1 MNLEKIMSEL
11 KKRYLEIFEELKELN
26 NYLFENPELGSKEFK
41 ARDKHCEI
49 LSKYG
54 FFIEKGYCGIETAF
68 LANYA
73 GENPGPRIAYLAEYD
88 VLPEIGH
95 GCGHNLLGV
104 TSSAA
109 GILLRE
115 FVNIYGGEVLV
126 IGTPAEE
133 TDGAKVAMV
142 KAGAFDN
149 IDVAMIVHPTSGNLH
164 LRSSSSQAMEALQFT
179 FRGKTAHAA
188 GSPHLGIN
196 ALDAIITLF
205 NTINALRQQILPTDR
220 VHGII
225 TKGGEAANIIPD
237 LAIANFYVRSRN
249 KKELD
254 ILLEKV
260 LNCAK
265 GAAISSGTKL
275 EIENYETSFLD
286 LVTNKT
292 LMNLYEE
299 SLKDIGITE
308 MEDSEESG
316 STDAGDVSHVCAT
329 IHPYLPL
336 YKEVTSHSR
345 ELAECTIE
353 SGAYKGME
361 EAVLAL
367 TLTGIKLL
375 KNEKI
380 LDKIK
385 LEFDNSK

>member
-1 MNLEKIMSEL
+1 MEL
-11 KKRYLEIFEELKELN
+11 KERYAEIFEELKDLN
-26 NYLFENPELGSKEFK
+26 KYLFENPELGLKEFK
-41 ARDKHCEI
+41 ARDKHCE
-49 LSKYG
+49 LLQKYG

-68 LANYA
+68 LANYI
-73 GENPGPRIAYLAEYD
+73 GEKPGPRIAYLAEYD
-88 VLPEIGH
+88 ALPEIGH
-95 GCGHNLLGV
+95 GCGHNILGV

-142 KAGAFDN
+142 KAGAFKNVDL
-149 IDVAMIVHPTSGNLH
+149 VMMVHPTSGNIH
-164 LRSSSSQAMEALQFT
+164 LRSTSSQAMEALKFI
-179 FRGKTAHAA
+179 FKGKTSHAA
-188 GSPHLGIN
+188 GSPHLGVN
-196 ALDAIITLF
+196 ALDGVITLF
-205 NTINALRQQILPTDR
+205 NTINALRQQILPSDR

-225 TKGGEAANIIPD
+225 TNGGEAANIIPD

-260 LNCAK
+260 KNCAK

-286 LVTNKT
+286 LITNKT
-292 LMNLYEE
+292 LMSIYEE
-299 SLKDIGITE
+299 SLKDIGIKKI
-308 MEDSEESG
+308 EDSEDSG
-316 STDAGDVSHVCAT
+316 STDAGDVSHVCPT
-329 IHPYLPL
+329 IHPYMPL
-336 YKEVTSHSR
+336 YKDVISHSR
-345 ELAECTIE
+345 ELAMCTIE
-353 SGAYKGME
+353 DGAYRGME

-375 KNEKI
+375 KDEKLI
-380 LDKIK
+380 DRIK
-385 LEFDNSK
+385 LEFDEK

>member
-1 MNLEKIMSEL
+1 MEKIIVDL
-11 KKRYLEIFEELKELN
+11 KERYAKILDELKELN
-26 NYLFENPELGSKEFK
+26 QFLFENPELGLKEIK
-41 ARDKHCEI
+41 ARDKHCEL

-54 FFIEKGYCGIETAF
+54 FFVEKGYCGIETAF

-73 GENPGPRIAYLAEYD
+73 AKKPGPRIAYLAEYD
-88 VLPEIGH
+88 ALPEIGH

-104 TSSAA
+104 TSTAA

-115 FVNIYGGEVLV
+115 FVNMYGGEVLV

-133 TDGAKVAMV
+133 TDGAKVKMV
-142 KAGAFDN
+142 KEGAFNN
-149 IDVAMIVHPTSGNLH
+149 IDVAMIVHPTSGNIH

-179 FRGKTAHAA
+179 FRGKTSHAA
-188 GSPHLGIN
+188 GAPHLGIN
-196 ALDAIITLF
+196 ALDGVITLF

-237 LAIANFYVRSRN
+237 LAVANFYVRSRN

-254 ILLEKV
+254 VLLNKV
-260 LNCAK
+260 LNCAN
-265 GAAISSGTKL
+265 GAAVSTGTTL

-286 LVTNKT
+286 LITNKT
-292 LMNLYEE
+292 LMGVYEE
-299 SLKDIGITE
+299 SLKDIGVDN
-308 MEDSEESG
+308 MQDSEDSG

-336 YKEVTSHSR
+336 YKNVISHSR
-345 ELAECTIE
+345 ELAQCTVE
-353 SGAYKGME
+353 DGAYKGME

-367 TLTGIKLL
+367 AATGIKLL
-375 KNEKI
+375 KDSKL
-380 LDKIK
+380 LDDIK
-385 LEFDNSK
+385 LEFSNR

>member
-1 MNLEKIMSEL
+1 MEKIILEL
-11 KKRYLEIFEELKELN
+11 KERYVEIFEELKELN
-26 NYLFENPELGSKEFK
+26 EYLFRNPELGLKEFK
-41 ARDKHCEI
+41 ARDKHCEL

-73 GENPGPRIAYLAEYD
+73 GEKPGPRIAYLAEYD
-88 VLPEIGH
+88 ALSEIGH
-95 GCGHNLLGV
+95 GCGHNILGV

-115 FVNIYGGEVLV
+115 FVNIYGGEVVV

-149 IDVAMIVHPTSGNLH
+149 IDVAMIVHPTSGNFH
-164 LRSSSSQAMEALQFT
+164 LRSTTSQAMEALQFT
-179 FRGKTAHAA
+179 FRGKTSHAA
-188 GSPHLGIN
+188 WAPHLGIN
-196 ALDAIITLF
+196 ALDGVIALF
-205 NTINALRQQILPTDR
+205 NSINALRQQILQTDR
-220 VHGII
+220 VHGVI

-237 LAIANFYVRSRN
+237 LAIANFYIRSKN

-254 ILLEKV
+254 VLLEKV

-265 GAAISSGTKL
+265 GAALSSGTRL
-275 EIENYETSFLD
+275 DIDNYETSFLD
-286 LVTNKT
+286 LVTNKA

-299 SLKDIGITE
+299 SLKDIGINE
-308 MEDSEESG
+308 MKDSEESG

-336 YKEVTSHSR
+336 YKEVVSHSH

-353 SGAYKGME
+353 NGAYKGME

-367 TLTGIKLL
+367 SLTGIKLL

-380 LDKIK
+380 LDEIK

>member
-1 MNLEKIMSEL
+1 MEKIIMEL
-11 KKRYLEIFEELKELN
+11 KERYAEIFEELKDLN
-26 NYLFENPELGSKEFK
+26 KYLFENPELGLKEFK
-41 ARDKHCEI
+41 ARDKHCE
-49 LSKYG
+49 LLQKYG

-68 LANYA
+68 LANYI
-73 GENPGPRIAYLAEYD
+73 GEKPGPRIAYLAEYD
-88 VLPEIGH
+88 ALPEIGH
-95 GCGHNLLGV
+95 GCGHNILGV

-142 KAGAFDN
+142 KAGAFKNVDL
-149 IDVAMIVHPTSGNLH
+149 VMMVHPTSGNIH
-164 LRSSSSQAMEALQFT
+164 LRSTSSQAMEALKFI
-179 FRGKTAHAA
+179 FKGKTSHAA
-188 GSPHLGIN
+188 GSPHLGVN
-196 ALDAIITLF
+196 ALDGVITLF
-205 NTINALRQQILPTDR
+205 NTINALRQQILPSDR

-225 TKGGEAANIIPD
+225 TNGGEAANIIPD

-260 LNCAK
+260 KNCAK

-286 LVTNKT
+286 LITNKT
-292 LMNLYEE
+292 LMSIYEE
-299 SLKDIGITE
+299 SLKDIGIKKI
-308 MEDSEESG
+308 EDSEDSG
-316 STDAGDVSHVCAT
+316 STDAGDVSHVCPT
-329 IHPYLPL
+329 IHPYMPL
-336 YKEVTSHSR
+336 YKDVISHSR
-345 ELAECTIE
+345 ELAMCTIE
-353 SGAYKGME
+353 DGAYKGME

-375 KNEKI
+375 KDEKLI
-380 LDKIK
+380 DRIK
-385 LEFDNSK
+385 LEFDEK

>member
-1 MNLEKIMSEL
+1 MEL
-11 KKRYLEIFEELKELN
+11 KERYAEIFEELKDLN
-26 NYLFENPELGSKEFK
+26 KYLFENPELGLKEFK
-41 ARDKHCEI
+41 ARDKHCE
-49 LSKYG
+49 LLQKYG

-68 LANYA
+68 LANYI
-73 GENPGPRIAYLAEYD
+73 GEKPGPRIAYLAEYD
-88 VLPEIGH
+88 ALPEIGH
-95 GCGHNLLGV
+95 GCGHNILGV

-142 KAGAFDN
+142 KAGAFKNVDL
-149 IDVAMIVHPTSGNLH
+149 VMMVHPTSGNIH
-164 LRSSSSQAMEALQFT
+164 LRSTSSQAMEALKFI
-179 FRGKTAHAA
+179 FKGKTSHAA
-188 GSPHLGIN
+188 GSPHLGVN
-196 ALDAIITLF
+196 ALDGVITLF
-205 NTINALRQQILPTDR
+205 NTINALRQQILPSDR

-225 TKGGEAANIIPD
+225 TNGGEAANIIPD

-260 LNCAK
+260 KNCAK

-286 LVTNKT
+286 LITNKT
-292 LMNLYEE
+292 LMSIYEE
-299 SLKDIGITE
+299 SLKDIGIKKI
-308 MEDSEESG
+308 EDSEDSG
-316 STDAGDVSHVCAT
+316 STDAGDVSHVCPT
-329 IHPYLPL
+329 IHPYMPL
-336 YKEVTSHSR
+336 YKDVISHSR
-345 ELAECTIE
+345 ELAMCTIE
-353 SGAYKGME
+353 DGAYKGME

-375 KNEKI
+375 KDEKLI
-380 LDKIK
+380 DRIK
-385 LEFDNSK
+385 LEFDEK

>member
-1 MNLEKIMSEL
+1 MEKIIMEL
-11 KKRYLEIFEELKELN
+11 KERYAEIFEELKDLN
-26 NYLFENPELGSKEFK
+26 KYLFENPELGLKEFK
-41 ARDKHCEI
+41 ARDKHCE
-49 LSKYG
+49 LLEKYG

-68 LANYA
+68 LANYT

-88 VLPEIGH
+88 ALPEIGH

-142 KAGAFDN
+142 KAGAFKNVDL
-149 IDVAMIVHPTSGNLH
+149 VMMVHPTSGNLH
-164 LRSSSSQAMEALQFT
+164 LRSSSSQAMEALKFI
-179 FRGKTAHAA
+179 FKGKTSHAA

-196 ALDAIITLF
+196 ALDGVITLF
-205 NTINALRQQILPTDR
+205 NTINALRQQILPSDR

-225 TKGGEAANIIPD
+225 TNGGEAANIIPD
-237 LAIANFYVRSRN
+237 LAVANFYVRSRN

-260 LNCAK
+260 KNCAK

-286 LVTNKT
+286 LITNKT
-292 LMNLYEE
+292 LMDVYEE
-299 SLKDIGITE
+299 SLKDIGIKKID
-308 MEDSEESG
+308 DSEDSG
-316 STDAGDVSHVCAT
+316 STDAGDVSHVCPT
-329 IHPYLPL
+329 IHPYMPL
-336 YKEVTSHSR
+336 YKDVISHSR
-345 ELAECTIE
+345 ELAMCTIE
-353 SGAYKGME
+353 DGAYKGME

-367 TLTGIKLL
+367 TLTGVKLL
-375 KNEKI
+375 KDEKLI
-380 LDKIK
+380 DRIK
-385 LEFDNSK
+385 LEFDNK

>member
-1 MNLEKIMSEL
+1 MEKIIMEL
-11 KKRYLEIFEELKELN
+11 KERYAEIFEELKDLN
-26 NYLFENPELGSKEFK
+26 KYLFENPELGLKEFK
-41 ARDKHCEI
+41 ARDKHCE
-49 LSKYG
+49 LLQKYG

-68 LANYA
+68 LANYI
-73 GENPGPRIAYLAEYD
+73 GEKPGPRIAYLAEYD
-88 VLPEIGH
+88 ALPEIGH
-95 GCGHNLLGV
+95 GCGHNILGV

-142 KAGAFDN
+142 KAGAFKNVDL
-149 IDVAMIVHPTSGNLH
+149 VMMVHPTSGNIH
-164 LRSSSSQAMEALQFT
+164 LRSTSSQAMEALKFI
-179 FRGKTAHAA
+179 FKGKTSHAA
-188 GSPHLGIN
+188 GSPHLGVN
-196 ALDAIITLF
+196 ALDGVITLF
-205 NTINALRQQILPTDR
+205 NTINALRQQILPSDR

-225 TKGGEAANIIPD
+225 TNGGEAANIIPD

-260 LNCAK
+260 KNCAK

-286 LVTNKT
+286 LITNKT
-292 LMNLYEE
+292 LMSIYEE
-299 SLKDIGITE
+299 SLKDIGIKKI
-308 MEDSEESG
+308 EDSEDSG
-316 STDAGDVSHVCAT
+316 STDAGDVSHVCPT
-329 IHPYLPL
+329 IHPYMPL
-336 YKEVTSHSR
+336 YKDVISHSR
-345 ELAECTIE
+345 ELAMCTIE
-353 SGAYKGME
+353 DGAYRGME

-375 KNEKI
+375 KDEKLI
-380 LDKIK
+380 DRIK
-385 LEFDNSK
+385 LEFDNK